1 MKKIRIGKAAATHFA
16 VLITISSCATSP
28 LQEMDGKTK
37 SGLTGGI
44 VGCVG
49 GALLAHLAGKSAGA
63 GCAVGAVAGALVG
76 YEKARQEEIAAAEA
90 SKAEILAILN
100 QTSLAQEPA
109 RQTTPSHVSSEVPT
123 AEEVAATL
131 ARQIEASHVSSE
143 TNKSIAPA
151 QNIQTQAEPAAV
163 VQPKPSPVRATVT
176 VDSGNIAV
184 RDKSTGETKQVN
196 ALKTVTVLI
205 PLSQRGTPEYEEAM
219 GKLKAFA
226 TMQADERGASEII
239 LHMRPKEALIQKVVS
254 NSQSVK
260 TLKGNTITVTR
271 ATDESVPKGFERVTI
286 IGKALSTSF

>member
-100 QTSLAQEPA
+100 QTSLAEEPA
-109 RQTTPSHVSSEVPT
+109 RQTTP
-123 AEEVAATL
+123 
-131 ARQIEASHVSSE
+131 SHVSSE

-260 TLKGNTITVTR
+260 TPKGNTITVTR